1 MATSP
6 IRLVNI
12 NSDAADQHD
21 VLKFEQRKSTRHS
34 VNGRVT
40 AVCTGS
46 APDGVRSRICSLIL
60 KDMSDTGVGVYSQEA
75 MPLNSMIKMFFP
87 PHGPEGGFDATGKV
101 VRSRMTEN
109 GYELGIRF
117 EMAAAA

>member
-21 VLKFEQRKSTRHS
+21 VLKFEQRKSIRHS

-40 AVCTGS
+40 AVSTGS
-46 APDGVRSRICSLIL
+46 APDGVRSRICSLML

-75 MPLNSMIKMFFP
+75 MPLNSTIKMFFP

-101 VRSRMTEN
+101 VRTRMTEH